1 MSTTTEPAGPEPTGV
16 DPSGP
21 STPDQHGAPHS
32 EGIDPAHGHPG
43 AMVTAAVHDEHKS
56 TSYYVVVALVLA
68 GLTALETS
76 TYWVDFGP
84 LMMPALLIM
93 MTIKFFMVVLLF
105 MHLKFDNR
113 LFGVLFY
120 SGLALAVFVYIAALM
135 TFEFFNP

>member
-1 MSTTTEPAGPEPTGV
+1 MTIDQALEVGPLADEEVRAFGDLIHRALFWPPLDEV
-16 DPSGP
+16 DWTLELGRENIRVLRR
-21 STPDQHGAPHS
+21 QGR
-32 EGIDPAHGHPG
+32 
-43 AMVTAAVHDEHKS
+43 
-56 TSYYVVVALVLA
+56 VLA

-84 LMMPALLIM
+84 LFMPALLIM

-120 SGLALAVFVYIAALM
+120 AGLFLAVFVYIAALA
-135 TFEFFNP
+135 TFRFFGS